1 MHLRH
6 LWTMGP
12 IPTPIITA
20 AQMASVR
27 ETKPNYTTVKSIR
40 GIGNSRVQTKGSM
53 KFHFIFGGE
62 MYTITLFILAGDD
75 PMILSHKDLDKLGL
89 NY

>member
-1 MHLRH
+1 
-6 LWTMGP
+6 
-12 IPTPIITA
+12 
-20 AQMASVR
+20 
-27 ETKPNYTTVKSIR
+27 
-40 GIGNSRVQTKGSM
+40 M

-89 NY
+89 NYFQQSNFVKFIGI